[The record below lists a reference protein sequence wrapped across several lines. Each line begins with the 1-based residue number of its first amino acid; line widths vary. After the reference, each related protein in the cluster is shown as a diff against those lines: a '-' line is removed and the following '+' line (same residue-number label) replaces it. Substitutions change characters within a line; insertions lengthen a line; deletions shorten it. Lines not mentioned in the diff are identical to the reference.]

1 MKQIPAGEF
10 KARCLAIMDQV
21 MQSGEPIVVT
31 KHGKPVVKLVPAE
44 NRADDIFD
52 YMAGKAKVVGD
63 IVGPV
68 TPLEDWKTNE
78 GKPVIL
84 LDTHVLYWMA
94 NDSKRLSRRARET
107 IREAR
112 QERHAGIVIATIT
125 VWELAWLAQNRRIEL
140 SVSVESFVRE
150 LVAR

>member
-10 KARCLAIMDQV
+10 KAQCLAIMDQV

-52 YMAGKAKVVGD
+52 YMAGKAKIVGD

-68 TPLEDWKTNE
+68 TPADDWENK
-78 GKPVIL
+78 
-84 LDTHVLYWMA
+84 
-94 NDSKRLSRRARET
+94 
-107 IREAR
+107 
-112 QERHAGIVIATIT
+112 
-125 VWELAWLAQNRRIEL
+125 
-140 SVSVESFVRE
+140 
-150 LVAR
+150 